1 MNIVDS
7 KTIISSKHL
16 SVILLMLH
24 RHAISGYRSQVRLPQ
39 KLSPLLWR
47 PKVAVLLLEPQ
58 HKTKWVTTEK
68 SPSANPKLTNELFDQ
83 SSYYWLNRLILRCY
97 RSSRNYSGMSSFLLL

>member
-1 MNIVDS
+1 MAVGPRCGFHKNF
-7 KTIISSKHL
+7 
-16 SVILLMLH
+16 H
-24 RHAISGYRSQVRLPQ
+24 RFHGDQ
-39 KLSPLLWR
+39 
-47 PKVAVLLLEPQ
+47 KVAVLLLEPQ